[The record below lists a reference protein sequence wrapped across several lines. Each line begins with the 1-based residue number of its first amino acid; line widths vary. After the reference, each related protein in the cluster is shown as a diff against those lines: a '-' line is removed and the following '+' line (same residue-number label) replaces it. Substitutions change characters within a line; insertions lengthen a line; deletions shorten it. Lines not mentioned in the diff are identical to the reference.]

1 MTTTNEYQLSTK
13 IKPTNYNLSLT
24 PDFNSMTFSG
34 KVIIELSM
42 FEPTNQITMNAI
54 ELDLINSSITTD
66 SGILPSN
73 NFKYNEEKEQVTIN
87 FDKTINESSVV
98 LSIEFTG
105 ILNDRLHGFYRSSYE
120 DENGNQ
126 KIMACTQFEPTDARR
141 AFPCWDEPEI
151 KSTFEIVLNVPQE
164 MEAISNMPMTKEEV
178 SENNYK
184 KVFFDKTPIMST
196 YLLAFIIGDLD
207 KCTTIAE
214 NNVEINV
221 WATKHNVIHGE
232 FALQV
237 AKDLLKYYNDYF
249 QIDYPLPKLDH
260 LAIPDFA
267 AGAMENWGA
276 ITYREV
282 ALLFDE
288 KNSAPATKQRI
299 AEIVAHEMAH
309 MWFGDL
315 VTMKWWN
322 DLWLNESFASWMATK
337 AIDNLFPEWNMW
349 TQFIYTDYNSGL
361 SLDGLEN
368 SHPIVQAVNNPSEI
382 NQLFD
387 AISYSKGAS
396 IIRMLETYVG
406 EDKFR
411 NGLRKYM
418 QLYKYSNAEGNNL
431 WECVQ
436 EASGMEI
443 IPMMESWT
451 KQTGYPVVNVTWE
464 TNSKLNLTQERFLYS
479 NKTNL
484 NDTWLVPIS
493 IVSGKSMD
501 KVDSF
506 ILNTESTTIDTPTDA
521 NNGFMKV
528 NYDTA
533 GFYRVNYPKE
543 HWKNL
548 SELIN
553 KQLLKPTDR
562 LSVQSDAYA
571 LAKARK
577 ISATVFLELIKSYN
591 NEKDFGVWSDLTTNM
606 RSIDL
611 LLRKTQL
618 GKIYRNMCVETLK
631 PIGEKLGWEVSPNEG
646 HLESLLRTTI
656 LSSLGSFGDKDT
668 INKSIELLEQF
679 FSEKISLAPELR
691 SIVYNLSAQTGDKKI
706 YNLILD
712 RARKEQL
719 QEEKLRLYASLCRVE
734 NDELFN
740 QTLKL
745 SISDEIRTQ
754 DTVSLLSLMSINR
767 NNGAET
773 TWDFIQSNW
782 NLLNERYGSGGFA
795 MMRLVGITGNL
806 LTQSDYNN
814 VEEFFNQHPIESAYR
829 TLQQSLERIDAN
841 IAWLEHHID
850 EIESLLQSR

>member
-1 MTTTNEYQLSTK
+1 MTTTNEYQLSNK
-13 IKPTNYNLSLT
+13 IKPNNYNLSLT

-34 KVIIELSM
+34 KVVIELSI

-54 ELDLINSSITTD
+54 ELDLINSSISTD
-66 SGILPSN
+66 SGLLSSN
-73 NFKYNEEKEQVTIN
+73 NFEYNEEKEQVTISFEN
-87 FDKTINESSVV
+87 TINESNAV
-98 LSIEFTG
+98 LSVEFTG
-105 ILNDRLHGFYRSSYE
+105 VLNDRLHGFYRSSYE

-151 KSTFEIVLNVPQE
+151 KSTFEIMLSVPKE
-164 MEAISNMPMTKEEV
+164 MEAISNMPITKEEV

-184 KVFFDKTPIMST
+184 KVYFDKTPIMST

-207 KCTTIAE
+207 KCSTIAE
-214 NNVEINV
+214 NNVEINI

-237 AKDLLKYYNDYF
+237 AKDLLKYYNEYF

-337 AIDNLFPEWNMW
+337 AIDHLFPEWNMW

-411 NGLRKYM
+411 DGLRQYM

-431 WECVQ
+431 WECIQ
-436 EASGMEI
+436 EASETEI

-451 KQTGYPVVNVTWE
+451 KQTGYPVINITWE
-464 TNSKLNLTQERFLYS
+464 SDSRLSLNQERFLYS

-484 NDTWLVPIS
+484 PDTWLVPIS
-493 IVSGKSMD
+493 IVSGKNMD

-506 ILNTESTTIDTPTDA
+506 ILDSNSTTIDAAADT

-562 LSVQSDAYA
+562 LSIQSDAYA

-591 NEKDFGVWSDLTTNM
+591 NEKDFGVWSDLTNNM

-611 LLRKTQL
+611 LLRKTEL
-618 GKIYRNMCVETLK
+618 GKIYKNMCVETLK

-656 LSSLGSFGDKDT
+656 LSSLGSFGDEDT
-668 INKSIELLEQF
+668 INKSLELLEQF
-679 FSEKISLAPELR
+679 FSDKISLAPELR
-691 SIVYNLSAQTGDKKI
+691 SIVYNLSAQTGDKSI

-740 QTLKL
+740 KTLQL

-754 DTVSLLSLMSINR
+754 DTVSLLSLMSVNR
-767 NNGAET
+767 NNGAEA
-773 TWDFIQSNW
+773 TWDFIKSNW
-782 NLLNERYGSGGFA
+782 ALLDERYGSGGFA

-806 LTQSDYNN
+806 LTKSDYDN
-814 VEEFFNQHPIESAYR
+814 VQGFFNDHPIESAYR

-841 IAWLEHHID
+841 VAWLEHHID
-850 EIESLLQSR
+850 EIESLLSSR

>member
-1 MTTTNEYQLSTK
+1 MTTTNEYQLSNK
-13 IKPTNYNLSLT
+13 IKPNNYNLSLT

-34 KVIIELSM
+34 KVVIELSI

-54 ELDLINSSITTD
+54 ELDLINSSISTD
-66 SGILPSN
+66 SGLLSSN
-73 NFKYNEEKEQVTIN
+73 NFEYNEEKEQVTISFEN
-87 FDKTINESSVV
+87 TINESNAV
-98 LSIEFTG
+98 LSVEFTG
-105 ILNDRLHGFYRSSYE
+105 VLNDRLHGFYRSSYE

-151 KSTFEIVLNVPQE
+151 KSTFEIMLSVPKE
-164 MEAISNMPMTKEEV
+164 MEAISNMPINKEEV

-184 KVFFDKTPIMST
+184 KVYFDKTPIMST

-207 KCTTIAE
+207 KCSTIAE
-214 NNVEINV
+214 NNVEINI

-237 AKDLLKYYNDYF
+237 AKDLLKYYNEYF

-337 AIDNLFPEWNMW
+337 AIDHLFPEWNMW

-411 NGLRKYM
+411 DGLRQYM

-431 WECVQ
+431 WECIQ
-436 EASGMEI
+436 EASETEI

-451 KQTGYPVVNVTWE
+451 KQTGYPVINITWE
-464 TNSKLNLTQERFLYS
+464 SDSRLSLNQERFLYS

-484 NDTWLVPIS
+484 PDTWLVPIS
-493 IVSGKSMD
+493 IVSGKNMD

-506 ILNTESTTIDTPTDA
+506 ILDSNSTTIDAAADT

-562 LSVQSDAYA
+562 LSIQSDAYA

-591 NEKDFGVWSDLTTNM
+591 NEKDFGVWSDLTNNM

-611 LLRKTQL
+611 LLRKTEL
-618 GKIYRNMCVETLK
+618 GKIYKNMCVETLK

-656 LSSLGSFGDKDT
+656 LSSLGSFGDEDT
-668 INKSIELLEQF
+668 INKSLELLEQF
-679 FSEKISLAPELR
+679 FSDKISLAPELR
-691 SIVYNLSAQTGDKKI
+691 SIVYNLSAQTGDKSI

-740 QTLKL
+740 KTLQL

-754 DTVSLLSLMSINR
+754 DTVSLLSLMSVNR
-767 NNGAET
+767 NNGAEA
-773 TWDFIQSNW
+773 TWDFIKSNW
-782 NLLNERYGSGGFA
+782 ALLDERYGSGGFA

-806 LTQSDYNN
+806 LTKSDYDN
-814 VEEFFNQHPIESAYR
+814 VQGFFNDHPIESAYR

-841 IAWLEHHID
+841 VAWLEHHID
-850 EIESLLQSR
+850 EIESLLSSR

>member
-1 MTTTNEYQLSTK
+1 MTTTNEYQLSNK
-13 IKPTNYNLSLT
+13 IKPNNYNLSLT

-34 KVIIELSM
+34 KVIIELSI

-54 ELDLINSSITTD
+54 ELDLINASISTD
-66 SGILPSN
+66 SNTLSSN
-73 NFKYNEEKEQVTIN
+73 EFKYNEEKEQVTIN
-87 FDKTINESSVV
+87 FENTINESNAV

-105 ILNDRLHGFYRSSYE
+105 VLNDRLHGFYRSSYE

-151 KSTFEIVLNVPQE
+151 KSTFEIMLSVPKE
-164 MEAISNMPMTKEEV
+164 MEAISNMPITKEEV

-184 KVFFDKTPIMST
+184 KVYFDKTPIMST

-207 KCTTIAE
+207 KCSTIAE
-214 NNVEINV
+214 NNVEINI

-237 AKDLLKYYNDYF
+237 AKDLLKYYNEYF

-337 AIDNLFPEWNMW
+337 AIDHLFPEWNMW

-411 NGLRKYM
+411 DGLRQYM

-431 WECVQ
+431 WECIQ
-436 EASGMEI
+436 EASETEI

-451 KQTGYPVVNVTWE
+451 KQTGYPVINITWE
-464 TNSKLNLTQERFLYS
+464 SDSRLSLNQERFLYS

-484 NDTWLVPIS
+484 PDTWLVPIS
-493 IVSGKSMD
+493 IVSGKNMD

-506 ILNTESTTIDTPTDA
+506 ILDSNSTTIDAAADT

-562 LSVQSDAYA
+562 LSIQSDAYA

-591 NEKDFGVWSDLTTNM
+591 NEKDFGVWSDLTNNM

-611 LLRKTQL
+611 LLRKTEL
-618 GKIYRNMCVETLK
+618 GKIYKNMCVETLK
-631 PIGEKLGWEVSPNEG
+631 PIVEKL
-646 HLESLLRTTI
+646 
-656 LSSLGSFGDKDT
+656 
-668 INKSIELLEQF
+668 
-679 FSEKISLAPELR
+679 
-691 SIVYNLSAQTGDKKI
+691 
-706 YNLILD
+706 
-712 RARKEQL
+712 
-719 QEEKLRLYASLCRVE
+719 
-734 NDELFN
+734 
-740 QTLKL
+740 
-745 SISDEIRTQ
+745 
-754 DTVSLLSLMSINR
+754 
-767 NNGAET
+767 
-773 TWDFIQSNW
+773 
-782 NLLNERYGSGGFA
+782 
-795 MMRLVGITGNL
+795 
-806 LTQSDYNN
+806 
-814 VEEFFNQHPIESAYR
+814 
-829 TLQQSLERIDAN
+829 
-841 IAWLEHHID
+841 
-850 EIESLLQSR
+850 

>member
-1 MTTTNEYQLSTK
+1 MTTTNEYQLSNK
-13 IKPTNYNLSLT
+13 IKPNNYNLSLT

-34 KVIIELSM
+34 KVIIELSI

-54 ELDLINSSITTD
+54 ELDLINSSISTD
-66 SGILPSN
+66 SGILSSN
-73 NFKYNEEKEQVTIN
+73 NFEYNEEKEQVTISFEN
-87 FDKTINESSVV
+87 TINESNAV
-98 LSIEFTG
+98 LSVEFTG
-105 ILNDRLHGFYRSSYE
+105 VLNDRLHGFYRSSYE

-151 KSTFEIVLNVPQE
+151 KSTFEIMLSVPKE
-164 MEAISNMPMTKEEV
+164 MEAISNMPITKEEA
-178 SENNYK
+178 SDNNYK
-184 KVFFDKTPIMST
+184 KVYFDKTPIMST

-207 KCTTIAE
+207 KCSTIAE
-214 NNVEINV
+214 NNVEINI

-232 FALQV
+232 FELQV
-237 AKDLLKYYNDYF
+237 AKDLLKYYNEYF

-322 DLWLNESFASWMATK
+322 DLWLNESFAYWMATK
-337 AIDNLFPEWNMW
+337 AIDHLFPEWNMW

-411 NGLRKYM
+411 DGLRQYM

-431 WECVQ
+431 WECIQ
-436 EASGMEI
+436 EASETEI

-451 KQTGYPVVNVTWE
+451 KQTGYPVINITWE
-464 TNSKLNLTQERFLYS
+464 SDSRLSLNQERFLYS

-484 NDTWLVPIS
+484 PDTWLVPIS
-493 IVSGKSMD
+493 IVSGKNMD

-506 ILNTESTTIDTPTDA
+506 ILDSNSTTIDAAADT

-562 LSVQSDAYA
+562 LSIQSDAYA

-591 NEKDFGVWSDLTTNM
+591 NEKDFGVWSDLTNNM

-611 LLRKTQL
+611 LLRKTEL
-618 GKIYRNMCVETLK
+618 GKIYKNMCVETLK

-646 HLESLLRTTI
+646 HLESLLRTSI
-656 LSSLGSFGDKDT
+656 LSSLGSFGDGDT
-668 INKSIELLEQF
+668 INKSLELLEQF
-679 FSEKISLAPELR
+679 FSGKISLAPELR
-691 SIVYNLSAQTGDKKI
+691 SIVYNLSAQTGDKSI

-740 QTLKL
+740 KTLQL

-754 DTVSLLSLMSINR
+754 DTVSLLSLMSVNR
-767 NNGAET
+767 NNGAEA
-773 TWDFIQSNW
+773 TWDFIKSNW
-782 NLLNERYGSGGFA
+782 ALLDERYGSGGFA

-806 LTQSDYNN
+806 LTKSDYDN
-814 VEEFFNQHPIESAYR
+814 VQGFFNDHPIESAYR

-841 IAWLEHHID
+841 VAWLEHHID
-850 EIESLLQSR
+850 EIESLLNSR

>member
-1 MTTTNEYQLSTK
+1 MTTTNEYQLSNK
-13 IKPTNYNLSLT
+13 IKPNNYNLSLT

-34 KVIIELSM
+34 KVVIELSI

-54 ELDLINSSITTD
+54 ELDLINSSISTD
-66 SGILPSN
+66 SGLLSSN
-73 NFKYNEEKEQVTIN
+73 NFEYNEEKEQVTISFEN
-87 FDKTINESSVV
+87 TINESNAV
-98 LSIEFTG
+98 LSVEFTG
-105 ILNDRLHGFYRSSYE
+105 VLNDRLHGFYRSSYE

-126 KIMACTQFEPTDARR
+126 KIMACTPFEPTDARR

-151 KSTFEIVLNVPQE
+151 KSTFEIMLSVPKE
-164 MEAISNMPMTKEEV
+164 MEAISNMPINKEEV

-184 KVFFDKTPIMST
+184 KVYFDKTPIMST

-214 NNVEINV
+214 NNVEINI

-237 AKDLLKYYNDYF
+237 AKDLLKYYNEYF

-337 AIDNLFPEWNMW
+337 AIDHLFPEWNMW

-411 NGLRKYM
+411 DGLRQYM

-431 WECVQ
+431 WECIQ
-436 EASGMEI
+436 EASETEI

-451 KQTGYPVVNVTWE
+451 KQTGYPVINITWE
-464 TNSKLNLTQERFLYS
+464 SDSRLSLNQERFLYS

-484 NDTWLVPIS
+484 PDTWLVPIS
-493 IVSGKSMD
+493 IVSGKNMD

-506 ILNTESTTIDTPTDA
+506 ILDSNSTTIDAAADT

-562 LSVQSDAYA
+562 LSIQSDAYA

-591 NEKDFGVWSDLTTNM
+591 NEKDFGVWSDLTNNM

-611 LLRKTQL
+611 LLRKTEL
-618 GKIYRNMCVETLK
+618 GKIYKNMCVETLK

-656 LSSLGSFGDKDT
+656 LSSLGSFGDEDT
-668 INKSIELLEQF
+668 INKSLELLEQF
-679 FSEKISLAPELR
+679 FSDKISLAPELR
-691 SIVYNLSAQTGDKKI
+691 SIVYNLSAQTGDKSI

-740 QTLKL
+740 KTLQL

-754 DTVSLLSLMSINR
+754 DTVSLLSLMSVNR
-767 NNGAET
+767 NNGAEA
-773 TWDFIQSNW
+773 TWDFIKSNW
-782 NLLNERYGSGGFA
+782 ALLDERYGSGGFA

-806 LTQSDYNN
+806 LTKSDYDN
-814 VEEFFNQHPIESAYR
+814 VQGFFNDHPIESAYR

-841 IAWLEHHID
+841 VAWLEHHID
-850 EIESLLQSR
+850 EIESLLSSR

>member
-13 IKPTNYNLSLT
+13 IKPNNYILNLT
-24 PDFNSMTFSG
+24 PDFNNMTFTG
-34 KVIIELSM
+34 KVIIELSIL
-42 FEPTNQITMNAI
+42 EPTNQITMNSI
-54 ELDLINSSITTD
+54 ELDLINASISTD
-66 SGILPSN
+66 SNTLSSN
-73 NFKYNEEKEQVTIN
+73 EFKYNEEKEQVTIN
-87 FDKTINESSVV
+87 FENTINESNAV

-105 ILNDRLHGFYRSSYE
+105 VLNDRLHGFYRSSYE

-151 KSTFEIVLNVPQE
+151 KSTFEIMLSVPKE
-164 MEAISNMPMTKEEV
+164 MEAISNMPITKEEV

-184 KVFFDKTPIMST
+184 KVYFDKTPIMST

-207 KCTTIAE
+207 KCSTIAE
-214 NNVEINV
+214 NNVEINI

-237 AKDLLKYYNDYF
+237 AKDLLKYYNEYF

-337 AIDNLFPEWNMW
+337 AIDHLFPEWNMW

-411 NGLRKYM
+411 DGLRQYM

-431 WECVQ
+431 WECIQ
-436 EASGMEI
+436 EASETEI

-451 KQTGYPVVNVTWE
+451 KQTGYPVINITWE
-464 TNSKLNLTQERFLYS
+464 SDSRLSLNQERFLYS

-484 NDTWLVPIS
+484 PDTWLVPIS
-493 IVSGKSMD
+493 IVSGKNMD

-506 ILNTESTTIDTPTDA
+506 ILNSPSTTIDAPTDT
-521 NNGFMKV
+521 NNGFMKI

-562 LSVQSDAYA
+562 LSIQSDAYA

-591 NEKDFGVWSDLTTNM
+591 NEKDFGVWSDLTNNM

-611 LLRKTQL
+611 LLRKTEL
-618 GKIYRNMCVETLK
+618 GKIYKNMCIETLK

-656 LSSLGSFGDKDT
+656 LSSLGSFGDGDT
-668 INKSIELLEQF
+668 INKSLELLEQF
-679 FSEKISLAPELR
+679 FSDKISLAPELR
-691 SIVYNLSAQTGDKKI
+691 SIVYNLSAQTGDKSI

-740 QTLKL
+740 KTLQL

-754 DTVSLLSLMSINR
+754 DTVSLLSLMSVNR
-767 NNGAET
+767 NNGAEA
-773 TWDFIQSNW
+773 TWDFIKSNW
-782 NLLNERYGSGGFA
+782 ALLDERYGSGGFA

-806 LTQSDYNN
+806 LTKSDYDN
-814 VEEFFNQHPIESAYR
+814 VQGFFNDHPIESAYR

-841 IAWLEHHID
+841 VAWLEHHSD
-850 EIESLLQSR
+850 EIESLLNSR

>member
-1 MTTTNEYQLSTK
+1 
-13 IKPTNYNLSLT
+13 
-24 PDFNSMTFSG
+24 
-34 KVIIELSM
+34 
-42 FEPTNQITMNAI
+42 
-54 ELDLINSSITTD
+54 
-66 SGILPSN
+66 
-73 NFKYNEEKEQVTIN
+73 
-87 FDKTINESSVV
+87 
-98 LSIEFTG
+98 
-105 ILNDRLHGFYRSSYE
+105 
-120 DENGNQ
+120 
-126 KIMACTQFEPTDARR
+126 
-141 AFPCWDEPEI
+141 
-151 KSTFEIVLNVPQE
+151 
-164 MEAISNMPMTKEEV
+164 
-178 SENNYK
+178 
-184 KVFFDKTPIMST
+184 MST

-207 KCTTIAE
+207 KCSTIAE
-214 NNVEINV
+214 NNVEINI

-237 AKDLLKYYNDYF
+237 AKDLLKYYNEYF

-411 NGLRKYM
+411 DGLRQYM

-431 WECVQ
+431 WECIQ
-436 EASGMEI
+436 EASETEI

-451 KQTGYPVVNVTWE
+451 KQTGYPVINITWE
-464 TNSKLNLTQERFLYS
+464 SDSRLSLNQERFLYS

-484 NDTWLVPIS
+484 PDTWLVPIS
-493 IVSGKSMD
+493 IVSGKNMD

-506 ILNTESTTIDTPTDA
+506 ILNSPSTTIDAPTDT
-521 NNGFMKV
+521 NNGFMKI

-562 LSVQSDAYA
+562 LSIQSDAYA

-591 NEKDFGVWSDLTTNM
+591 NEKDFGVWSDLTNNM

-611 LLRKTQL
+611 LLRKTEL
-618 GKIYRNMCVETLK
+618 GKIYKNMCVETLK

-656 LSSLGSFGDKDT
+656 LSSLGSFGDGDT
-668 INKSIELLEQF
+668 INKSLELLEQF
-679 FSEKISLAPELR
+679 FSDKISLAPELR
-691 SIVYNLSAQTGDKKI
+691 SIVYNLSAQTGDKSI

-740 QTLKL
+740 KTLQL

-754 DTVSLLSLMSINR
+754 DTVSLLSLMSVNR
-767 NNGAET
+767 NNGAEA
-773 TWDFIQSNW
+773 TWDFIKSNW
-782 NLLNERYGSGGFA
+782 ALLDERYGSGGFA

-806 LTQSDYNN
+806 LTKSDYDN
-814 VEEFFNQHPIESAYR
+814 VQGFGRNIFRYHEKCS
-829 TLQQSLERIDAN
+829 RIF
-841 IAWLEHHID
+841 
-850 EIESLLQSR
+850 

>member
-1 MTTTNEYQLSTK
+1 MTTTNEYQLSNK
-13 IKPTNYNLSLT
+13 IKPNNYNLSLT

-34 KVIIELSM
+34 KVIIELSI

-54 ELDLINSSITTD
+54 ELDLINSSISTD
-66 SGILPSN
+66 SGILSSN
-73 NFKYNEEKEQVTIN
+73 TFEYNEEKEQVTISFEN
-87 FDKTINESSVV
+87 TINESNAV
-98 LSIEFTG
+98 LSVEFTG
-105 ILNDRLHGFYRSSYE
+105 VLNDRLHGFYRSSYE

-151 KSTFEIVLNVPQE
+151 KSTFEIMLSVPKE
-164 MEAISNMPMTKEEV
+164 MEAISNMPINKEEV

-184 KVFFDKTPIMST
+184 KVYFDKTPIMST

-207 KCTTIAE
+207 KCSTIAE
-214 NNVEINV
+214 NNVEINI

-237 AKDLLKYYNDYF
+237 AKDLLKYYNEYF

-337 AIDNLFPEWNMW
+337 AIDHLFPEWNMW

-411 NGLRKYM
+411 DGLRQYM

-431 WECVQ
+431 WECIQ
-436 EASGMEI
+436 EASETEI

-451 KQTGYPVVNVTWE
+451 KQTGYPVINITWE
-464 TNSKLNLTQERFLYS
+464 SDSRLSLNQERFLYS

-484 NDTWLVPIS
+484 PDTWLVPIS
-493 IVSGKSMD
+493 IVSGKNMD

-506 ILNTESTTIDTPTDA
+506 ILDSNSTTIDAAADT

-562 LSVQSDAYA
+562 LSIQSDAYA

-591 NEKDFGVWSDLTTNM
+591 NEKDFGVWSDLTNNM

-611 LLRKTQL
+611 LLRKTEL
-618 GKIYRNMCVETLK
+618 GKIYKNMCVETLK

-656 LSSLGSFGDKDT
+656 LSSLGSFGDGDT
-668 INKSIELLEQF
+668 INKSLELLEQF
-679 FSEKISLAPELR
+679 FSDKISLAPELR
-691 SIVYNLSAQTGDKKI
+691 SIVYNLSAQTGDKSI

-740 QTLKL
+740 KTLQL

-754 DTVSLLSLMSINR
+754 DTVSLLSLMSVNR
-767 NNGAET
+767 NNGAEA
-773 TWDFIQSNW
+773 TWDFIKSNW
-782 NLLNERYGSGGFA
+782 ALLDERYGSGGFA

-806 LTQSDYNN
+806 LTKSDYDN
-814 VEEFFNQHPIESAYR
+814 VQGFFNDHPIESAYR

-841 IAWLEHHID
+841 VAWLEHHID
-850 EIESLLQSR
+850 EIESLLSSR

>member
-1 MTTTNEYQLSTK
+1 MTTSNEYKLSTS
-13 IKPTNYNLSLT
+13 IKPSNYFLTLS
-24 PDFNSMTFSG
+24 PNFNDMTFRG
-34 KVIIELSM
+34 TIVIDISLNESV
-42 FEPTNQITMNAI
+42 NSITMNAI
-54 ELDLINSSITTD
+54 ELELLEASVDCSSGTLSSSKFFYD
-66 SGILPSN
+66 
-73 NFKYNEEKEQVTIN
+73 EHKEQVTIN
-87 FDKTINESSVV
+87 FEDTISDPTAK
-98 LSIEFTG
+98 LTIEFTG
-105 ILNDRLHGFYRSSYE
+105 ILNDRLHGFYRSTYL
-120 DENGNQ
+120 DHDGNQ

-151 KSTFEIVLNVPQE
+151 KSTFEITLKVPTT
-164 MEAISNMPMTKEEV
+164 MEAISNMPIYKEEN
-178 SENNYK
+178 STNNEK
-184 KVFFDKTPIMST
+184 IVIFEKTPVMST
-196 YLLAFIIGDLD
+196 YLLAFIIGELD
-207 KCTTIAE
+207 KCSTIGE
-214 NNVEINV
+214 NNVQINI
-221 WATKHNVIHGE
+221 WATKDNVQHGE

-237 AKDLLKYYNDYF
+237 AKDLLKYYNNYF
-249 QIDYPLPKLDH
+249 LIDYPLPKLDH

-337 AIDNLFPEWNMW
+337 AINHLFPEWNMW

-368 SHPIVQAVNNPSEI
+368 SHPIVQPVNNPSEI

-406 EDKFR
+406 EEKFR
-411 NGLRKYM
+411 DGLRKYM
-418 QLYKYSNAEGNNL
+418 QLYKYANAEGINL
-431 WECVQ
+431 WECIQ
-436 EASGMEI
+436 EASKTEI

-451 KQTGYPVVNVTWE
+451 KQTGYPVVSVQWE
-464 TNSKLNLTQERFLYS
+464 TDDKLNLQQDRFLYS
-479 NKTNL
+479 NKSNL
-484 NDTWLVPIS
+484 PDTWLVPLS
-493 IVSGKSMD
+493 IVSGKKMD
-501 KVDSF
+501 NIDSF
-506 ILNTESTTIDTPTDA
+506 ILNSKSITIDAPKNA
-521 NNGFMKV
+521 NEGYLKV

-562 LSVQSDAYA
+562 LSIQSDAYA
-571 LAKARK
+571 LAKSRM

-591 NEKDFGVWSDLTTNM
+591 DEKDFGVWSDLTTNM

-611 LLRKTQL
+611 LLRKTDL

-631 PIGEKLGWEVSPNEG
+631 PIGEKLGWEVNNNEG

-656 LSSLGSFGDKDT
+656 LSSLGSFGDKET
-668 INKSIELLEQF
+668 INKAVQLLEEY
-679 FSEKISLAPELR
+679 FSDKISLAPELR
-691 SIVYNLSAQTGDKKI
+691 SIVYTLSAQTGDENI
-706 YNLILD
+706 YNSILD

-719 QEEKLRLYASLCRVE
+719 QEEKLRLYASLCRVQD
-734 NDELFN
+734 NNLFN
-740 QTLKL
+740 KTLEL
-745 SISDEIRTQ
+745 SISDEIRSQ

-767 NNGAET
+767 NNGAEL
-773 TWDFIQSNW
+773 TWDFIKSNW
-782 NLLNERYGSGGFA
+782 NFLDERYGSGGFA

-806 LTQSDYNN
+806 LTRSEYDD
-814 VEEFFNQHPIESAYR
+814 VEDFFHNHPIESAHR
-829 TLQQSLERIDAN
+829 TLKQSLERIDAN
-841 IAWLEHHID
+841 ISWIEYHIE
-850 EIESLLQSR
+850 EIESLLNSR

>member
-1 MTTTNEYQLSTK
+1 MTTTNEYQLSNK
-13 IKPTNYNLSLT
+13 IKPNNYNLSLT

-34 KVIIELSM
+34 KVIIELSI

-54 ELDLINSSITTD
+54 ELDLINSSISTD
-66 SGILPSN
+66 SGLLSSN
-73 NFKYNEEKEQVTIN
+73 NFEYNEEKEQVTISFEN
-87 FDKTINESSVV
+87 TINESNAV
-98 LSIEFTG
+98 LSVEFTG
-105 ILNDRLHGFYRSSYE
+105 VLNDRLHGFYRSSYE

-151 KSTFEIVLNVPQE
+151 KSTFEIMLSVPKE
-164 MEAISNMPMTKEEV
+164 MEAISNMPINKEEV

-184 KVFFDKTPIMST
+184 KVYFDKTPIMST

-207 KCTTIAE
+207 KCSTIAE
-214 NNVEINV
+214 NNVEINI

-237 AKDLLKYYNDYF
+237 AKDLLKYYNEYF

-337 AIDNLFPEWNMW
+337 AIDHLFPEWNMW

-411 NGLRKYM
+411 DGLRQYM

-431 WECVQ
+431 WECIQ
-436 EASGMEI
+436 EASETEI

-451 KQTGYPVVNVTWE
+451 KQTGYPVINITWE
-464 TNSKLNLTQERFLYS
+464 SDSRLSLNQERFLYS

-484 NDTWLVPIS
+484 PDTWLVPIS
-493 IVSGKSMD
+493 IVSGKNMD

-506 ILNTESTTIDTPTDA
+506 ILDSNSTTIDAAADT

-562 LSVQSDAYA
+562 LSIQSDAYA

-591 NEKDFGVWSDLTTNM
+591 NEKDFGVWSDLTNNM

-611 LLRKTQL
+611 LLRKTEL
-618 GKIYRNMCVETLK
+618 GKIYKNMCVETLK

-656 LSSLGSFGDKDT
+656 LSSLGSFGDEDT
-668 INKSIELLEQF
+668 INKSLELLEQF
-679 FSEKISLAPELR
+679 FSDKISLAPELR
-691 SIVYNLSAQTGDKKI
+691 SIVYNLSAQTGDKSI

-740 QTLKL
+740 KTLQL

-754 DTVSLLSLMSINR
+754 DTVSLLSLMSVNR
-767 NNGAET
+767 NNGAEA
-773 TWDFIQSNW
+773 TWDFIKSNW
-782 NLLNERYGSGGFA
+782 ALLDERYGSGGFA

-806 LTQSDYNN
+806 LTKSDYDN
-814 VEEFFNQHPIESAYR
+814 VQGFFNDHPIESAYR

-841 IAWLEHHID
+841 VAWLEHHID
-850 EIESLLQSR
+850 EIESLLSSR

>member
-1 MTTTNEYQLSTK
+1 MTTTNEYQLSNK
-13 IKPTNYNLSLT
+13 IKPNNYNLSLT

-34 KVIIELSM
+34 KVIIELSI

-54 ELDLINSSITTD
+54 ELDLINSSISTD
-66 SGILPSN
+66 SGILSSN
-73 NFKYNEEKEQVTIN
+73 TFEYNEEKEQVTISFEN
-87 FDKTINESSVV
+87 TINESNAV
-98 LSIEFTG
+98 LSVEFTG
-105 ILNDRLHGFYRSSYE
+105 VLNDRLHGFYRSSYE

-151 KSTFEIVLNVPQE
+151 KSTFEIMLSVPKE
-164 MEAISNMPMTKEEV
+164 MEAISNMPITKEEV

-184 KVFFDKTPIMST
+184 KVYFDKTPIMST

-207 KCTTIAE
+207 KCSTIAE
-214 NNVEINV
+214 NNVEINI

-237 AKDLLKYYNDYF
+237 AKDLLKYYNEYF

-337 AIDNLFPEWNMW
+337 AIDHLFPEWNMW

-411 NGLRKYM
+411 DGLRQYM

-431 WECVQ
+431 WECIQ
-436 EASGMEI
+436 EASETEI

-451 KQTGYPVVNVTWE
+451 KQTGYPVINITWE
-464 TNSKLNLTQERFLYS
+464 SDSRLSLNQERFLYS

-484 NDTWLVPIS
+484 PDTWLVPIS
-493 IVSGKSMD
+493 IVSGKNMD

-506 ILNTESTTIDTPTDA
+506 ILDSNSTTIDAAADT

-562 LSVQSDAYA
+562 LSIQSDAYA

-591 NEKDFGVWSDLTTNM
+591 NEKDFGVWSDLTNNM

-611 LLRKTQL
+611 LLRKTEL
-618 GKIYRNMCVETLK
+618 GKIYKNMCVETLK

-656 LSSLGSFGDKDT
+656 LSSLGSFGDEDT
-668 INKSIELLEQF
+668 INKSLELLEQF
-679 FSEKISLAPELR
+679 FSDKISLAPELR
-691 SIVYNLSAQTGDKKI
+691 SIVYNLSAQTGDKSI

-740 QTLKL
+740 KTLQL

-754 DTVSLLSLMSINR
+754 DTVSLLSLMSVNR
-767 NNGAET
+767 NNGAEA
-773 TWDFIQSNW
+773 TWDFIKSNW
-782 NLLNERYGSGGFA
+782 ALLDERYGSGGFA

-806 LTQSDYNN
+806 LTKSDYDN
-814 VEEFFNQHPIESAYR
+814 VQGFFNDHPIESAYR

-841 IAWLEHHID
+841 VAWLEHHID
-850 EIESLLQSR
+850 EIESLLSSR